1 MKYFDML
8 LACTAAAAI
17 YFEPA
22 AEIGSTQKKVRADR
36 LIFTGVV
43 FFLIQLILTGIGIG
57 SVLLFELFVDI
68 STAQEVEPYLALIVL
83 MLCGILIIR
92 SAFQKKEVSEIL
104 KEQAGAGRYAKL
116 AAEKGITAAA
126 ICFALYCAYKDW
138 VLEAVAFPAVSLA
151 VLYTG
156 YEYGRR
162 CGYKKSRTPIII
174 AGVLLCLFG
183 LKTVLFM

>member
-1 MKYFDML
+1 MNLMKYFDML

-68 STAQEVEPYLALIVL
+68 STAQEVEPYLALY
-83 MLCGILIIR
+83 
-92 SAFQKKEVSEIL
+92 SADAVRHSYYQKCFQKKEVSEIL

-138 VLEAVAFPAVSLA
+138 VLEAVAFRQYRLWYFIRGTNMDAD
-151 VLYTG
+151 
-156 YEYGRR
+156 
-162 CGYKKSRTPIII
+162 
-174 AGVLLCLFG
+174 AGIRKAGHRL
-183 LKTVLFM
+183 